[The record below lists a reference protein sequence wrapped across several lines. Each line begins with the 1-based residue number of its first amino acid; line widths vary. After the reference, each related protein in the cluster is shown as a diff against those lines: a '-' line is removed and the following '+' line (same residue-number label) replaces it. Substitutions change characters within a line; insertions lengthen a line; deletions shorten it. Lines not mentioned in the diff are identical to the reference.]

1 MTWHVPTREIL
12 QKCESKQ
19 CLDFHICD
27 ILNCFELSIT
37 FLGHPTFCYLL
48 GGLILQSANST
59 VQTNMWVMYRML
71 KEIALNGNGKTID
84 SPLLFENIVLK
95 QCLKVSNHENISR
108 IQHSTVTQRNRSFPL
123 LKIYYN
129 EVINLK
135 LSRQHL
141 MLLSNYDNTTK
152 NTTFNNEKTRR

>member
-1 MTWHVPTREIL
+1 
-12 QKCESKQ
+12 
-19 CLDFHICD
+19 
-27 ILNCFELSIT
+27 
-37 FLGHPTFCYLL
+37 
-48 GGLILQSANST
+48 
-59 VQTNMWVMYRML
+59 MYRML